1 MSMAIQ
7 GGISPE
13 SIIAFIQQHTED
25 CALQV
30 KGEMQAAQDRTGLV
44 KDVADFAAKMEDC
57 KTRGD
62 WGGLD
67 KAIADFAETH
77 KEAWGGGS
85 HDMVLWMLQT
95 RGWERRETLN
105 PDTYGQVNN
114 ADATSFETS
123 YSVTGKYND
132 NWDNNVEND
141 AKTMVASWIQELNN
155 WKDQVSGDDKIGM
168 MKLQED
174 ADRLKNLYE
183 LGSNL
188 ISKVDGCASSIIGN
202 IGRA

>member
-1 MSMAIQ
+1 MSMTIQ

-13 SIIAFIQQHTED
+13 EIIAFIQEHTD
-25 CALQV
+25 SCAEQV
-30 KGEMQAAQDRTGLV
+30 KGEMQAAQDRTDLV
-44 KDVADFAAKMEDC
+44 KDIADLAAKMEDY

-62 WGGLD
+62 WASLD
-67 KAIADFAETH
+67 KAIVDFAETH
-77 KEAWGGGS
+77 KDAWGGGS
-85 HDMVLWMLQT
+85 HDMVLWVQQT
-95 RGWERRETLN
+95 RGWARHATL
-105 PDTYGQVNN
+105 DTFGQVNN
-114 ADATSFETS
+114 ADATSYETS
-123 YSVTGKYND
+123 YTVSGRYND
-132 NWDNNVEND
+132 KNWDNNVED
-141 AKTMVASWIQELNN
+141 AAKTMVASWIQDLNN